1 MLEDKSISRLHFQRT
16 GIIRPEWADA
26 GRNGHIRP
34 VLSGFC
40 RGRKQRYPSRE
51 MRPMRTVVAL
61 LACTVVVRGAAGVD
75 AGPWEFHSSVW
86 MSLHQTLIADAMRT
100 APRTLP
106 ELSAE
111 ERAVW
116 NNSVN
121 AYRTAGG
128 RGDMTFARPMLLTT
142 DGLTQVA
149 DEAVDPLLDV
159 PLKDALMAAAPV
171 YRRHWWAADDQANRF
186 FINYASAMMRDTG
199 DALVRAHEAVY
210 RANWPDRVRAY
221 IAPSGG
227 PFGAYTV
234 LGRSGGVITTMSSRD
249 AGYSGLRVV
258 EMLLHESS
266 HAIVNPNNGAVAA
279 AIAAAAKKHGVEVP
293 RD

>member
-1 MLEDKSISRLHFQRT
+1 MGGCGTQWSYPTARVGFLQDLNAVSFGAKMPRMWT
-16 GIIRPEWADA
+16 VA
-26 GRNGHIRP
+26 GLL
-34 VLSGFC
+34 VC
-40 RGRKQRYPSRE
+40 A
-51 MRPMRTVVAL
+51 VVSQG
-61 LACTVVVRGAAGVD
+61 TAAVD

-100 APRTLP
+100 TPRTLP
-106 ELSAE
+106 ELSPE
-111 ERAVW
+111 ERSAWNDAVG
-116 NNSVN
+116 

-128 RGDMTFARPMLLTT
+128 RDDMTFSRPMLITT

-149 DEAVDPLLDV
+149 DEAVDPLVDV

-186 FINYASAMMRDTG
+186 FIHYASAMMHDVG
-199 DALVRAHEAVY
+199 DALVRAHETVY
-210 RANWPDRVRAY
+210 RARWPERIRVY

-227 PFGAYTV
+227 PFGAYTIA
-234 LGRSGGVITTMSSRD
+234 GRSGGVITTMSSRD

-266 HAIVNPNNGAVAA
+266 HAIVNPNNGPVAA
-279 AIAAAAKKHGVEVP
+279 AIAAAAKKHSVEVP
-293 RD
+293 RDLWHAII